1 MPQPHKYA
9 SAAHRQAAYF
19 RRTRQAQA
27 DLLIKRGIPSLP
39 PIPSMPGTARW
50 ASAIRQSRT
59 LLDMV
64 CEEMQDYHNDR
75 SETWKESEKCDDFIE
90 RMEAVQELRDQFDA
104 ISD

>member
-1 MPQPHKYA
+1 
-9 SAAHRQAAYF
+9 
-19 RRTRQAQA
+19 
-27 DLLIKRGIPSLP
+27 
-39 PIPSMPGTARW
+39 
-50 ASAIRQSRT
+50 
-59 LLDMV
+59 MV